1 MIFKLTLRK
10 TTEDF
15 DKKWIVEVIVSCR
28 IITEGVKNQEKSNGF
43 LKLYNKNNKIIII
56 KITNT
61 NRINRRVLGFI

>member
-43 LKLYNKNNKIIII
+43 LKLYNRFKGCADNS
-56 KITNT
+56 
-61 NRINRRVLGFI
+61 RIQMPSKRIVLGVA

>member
-43 LKLYNKNNKIIII
+43 LKLYNNKIIII